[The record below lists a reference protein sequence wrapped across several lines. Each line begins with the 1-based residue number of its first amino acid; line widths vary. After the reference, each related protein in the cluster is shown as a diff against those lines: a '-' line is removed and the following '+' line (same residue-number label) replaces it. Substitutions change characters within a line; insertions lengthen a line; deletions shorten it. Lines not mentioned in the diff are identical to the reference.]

1 MKTTNNIFGVLLKKN
16 NNAFISNAKEESKK

>member
-16 NNAFISNAKEESKK
+16 NNTFLSTAKEESKK